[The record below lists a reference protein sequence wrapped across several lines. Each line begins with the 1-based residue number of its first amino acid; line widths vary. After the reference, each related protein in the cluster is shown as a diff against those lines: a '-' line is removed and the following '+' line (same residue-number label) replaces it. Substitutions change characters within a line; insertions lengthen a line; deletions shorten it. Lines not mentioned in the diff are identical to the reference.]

1 MSGQMSQSQMMQQ
14 ASFNDQYQMTAAQ
27 SQPMSS
33 AQTPSEPS
41 DTPSTA
47 SSTPAPTVPS
57 RFVIKPVEEKAN
69 TDKAKAEAA
78 EKEKQKIYIKMVSD
92 DQNPPANKEK
102 SNDNS
107 STISSNSSG
116 AREATTQ
123 NHAPQQFVQV
133 GTTASNF
140 TDSQKSQMYVTTA
153 VNGCD
158 DLRFPGWLREDADY
172 RTLVTK
178 HDKELEDVKC
188 RQESEKRTL
197 YQKKIVTNHTNT
209 MTRDSLR
216 AVPERKRSNSETRY
230 TQTDSVTTDD
240 DMMSRYEDI
249 LTEETDTI
257 SSLQAERLLL
267 WGYGYRGSTSNSDLS
282 TLVGVNS
289 VESDGKIESPPDHNQ
304 PSDFL
309 QRRTSSKDI
318 HQVPSNPVMV
328 PVMVPQQHYPGHGH
342 TWTHGMSLPQGW
354 HGQMQGMQGMQQ
366 HNQMQQHPSIPPQM
380 MWVPSGHQQMPH
392 QQMMQQPMPMQST
405 SNMGMWHHTQHKSGS
420 GTQLVLRQEDISNMS
435 LP

>member
-1 MSGQMSQSQMMQQ
+1 MSSGQMSQSQMMQP
-14 ASFNDQYQMTAAQ
+14 FNDQYQMTATQ
-27 SQPMSS
+27 SQPMPSS
-33 AQTPSEPS
+33 QTPSEPS

-47 SSTPAPTVPS
+47 SSTPAPSVPS

-69 TDKAKAEAA
+69 ADKAAAAAANA

-92 DQNPPANKEK
+92 DQNPPANKDSK

-123 NHAPQQFVQV
+123 NHQAPQQFVQV
-133 GTTASNF
+133 GTTASNY
-140 TDSQKSQMYVTTA
+140 TDTQKSQMYVTTA

-178 HDKELEDVKC
+178 HDKEIEEVKC
-188 RQESEKRTL
+188 RHESEKRTL

-209 MTRDSLR
+209 MTRDSVSSHQR
-216 AVPERKRSNSETRY
+216 QQHPSQHSNFS
-230 TQTDSVTTDD
+230 
-240 DMMSRYEDI
+240 
-249 LTEETDTI
+249 
-257 SSLQAERLLL
+257 
-267 WGYGYRGSTSNSDLS
+267 STSNSDLS

-304 PSDFL
+304 ASDFL

-328 PVMVPQQHYPGHGH
+328 PVMVPQHHYPSHGH

-366 HNQMQQHPSIPPQM
+366 HNQMQQHQQHPSIPQQM

-392 QQMMQQPMPMQST
+392 QQMMQQVPMQST